1 MLLHKAAKWTS
12 VLVLHLSFASAAYPI
27 EMPGFL
33 KGILGG
39 GKPSQ
44 DAPAAD
50 DPGTAAETPEA
61 RGGSTD
67 ESGRKGPD
75 AGGRGSSEV
84 RIKELK
90 GGVKKASVVL
100 DQHCPQ
106 IVQPYALTDNAAS
119 VLKFAVQKVLDFFS
133 RAGELDLLASV
144 KVAAKQLNWL
154 PMRAEVFYGEKMHAE
169 ETDILERETKLGRQH
184 YPVAD
189 KMMAEVLA
197 AVGEAHEYDFKLFI
211 LKKPTRNAVARPGGY
226 IYLDQGLLD
235 APSQRPKAYF
245 ALAHEV
251 SHVLERHETKEL
263 QSMIIDSIQTRSEI
277 GKILSG
283 VRGDPTVILSYVKM
297 QKDLFTKHHVDQELQ
312 SDSCAARVLS
322 RVFPEQ
328 KQLAASV
335 AAFLKDLPKPT
346 ADTVNPPPQTYVEKL
361 AATATGIVNDPIGR
375 HPTTQQRYD
384 NLRQIQS
391 DIIGKPPA
399 KRP

>member
-1 MLLHKAAKWTS
+1 MLLNKVAKWTV
-12 VLVLHLSFASAAYPI
+12 VLVLNLSFASAAYPI
-27 EMPGFL
+27 EMPRFL
-33 KGILGG
+33 KDLWPGS
-39 GKPSQ
+39 KPGP
-44 DAPAAD
+44 DAPAAED
-50 DPGTAAETPEA
+50 AGAATETPEA
-61 RGGSTD
+61 RGGSAD

-75 AGGRGSSEV
+75 GARGSSEV

-90 GGVKKASVVL
+90 GGVRKASVVL

-133 RAGELDLLASV
+133 KAGELDLLASV
-144 KVAAKQLNWL
+144 KLAAKQLNWL

-169 ETDILERETKLGRQH
+169 ETDILERDTKLGRQY

-197 AVGEAHEYDFKLFI
+197 AVDEPHDYDFKVFI
-211 LKKPTRNAVARPGGY
+211 LKKSTRNAVARPGGY
-226 IYLDQGLLD
+226 IYLDQGLVD
-235 APSQRPKAYF
+235 NPAQRSKAYF

-277 GKILSG
+277 GKVLSG
-283 VRGDPTVILSYVKM
+283 VRSDPTVILSYVKM

-322 RVFPEQ
+322 RVFPEPR
-328 KQLAASV
+328 QLAASV
-335 AAFLKDLPKPT
+335 AAFLKDLPKPA
-346 ADTVNPPPQTYVEKL
+346 ADNVNPPPQTYVEKL

-384 NLRQIQS
+384 NLRQLQL
-391 DIIGKPPA
+391 DITGKPPA

>member
-1 MLLHKAAKWTS
+1 MLLNKVAKWTG
-12 VLVLHLSFASAAYPI
+12 VLASCLLFATPGYPL
-27 EMPGFL
+27 EMPRFL
-33 KGILGG
+33 KDLWPGS
-39 GKPSQ
+39 KPGP

-50 DPGTAAETPEA
+50 DAGAATETPE
-61 RGGSTD
+61 GGGGTSD

-75 AGGRGSSEV
+75 TGGRGSSDV
-84 RIKELK
+84 RIKEIK
-90 GGVKKASVVL
+90 AGGRKASVVL

-106 IVQPYALTDNAAS
+106 IVQPYTLSDNTAS
-119 VLKFAVQKVLDFFS
+119 VVNYAIQQVRNFFAKPS
-133 RAGELDLLASV
+133 ELDLLASV
-144 KVAAKQLNWL
+144 KMAAKQLNWL
-154 PMRAEVFYGEKMHAE
+154 PMRAEVLYGEKMHAE
-169 ETDILERETKLGRQH
+169 ETDVLERESKLGRQH
-184 YPVAD
+184 YPAAD

-197 AVGEAHEYDFKLFI
+197 AVGEPHDYDFKLFI
-211 LKKPTRNAVARPGGY
+211 LKKSTRNAVARPGGY
-226 IYLDQGLLD
+226 IYLDQGLVD
-235 APSQRPKAYF
+235 NPAQRSKAYF

-263 QSMIIDSIQTRSEI
+263 QSMIIDSIQTRNEI

-322 RVFPEQ
+322 RVFPEP
-328 KQLAASV
+328 KQLAASLT
-335 AAFLKDLPKPT
+335 AFLKDLPKPT
-346 ADTVNPPPQTYVEKL
+346 AETINPPPQTYVEKL
-361 AATATGIVNDPIGR
+361 AATATGIVNDPISR

-384 NLRQIQS
+384 NLRQIHL